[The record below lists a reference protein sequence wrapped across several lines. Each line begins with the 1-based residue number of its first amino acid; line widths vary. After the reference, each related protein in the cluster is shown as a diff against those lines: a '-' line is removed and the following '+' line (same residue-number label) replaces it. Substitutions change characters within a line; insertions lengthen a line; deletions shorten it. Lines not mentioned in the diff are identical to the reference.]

1 MILSSGFKRNAKH
14 VPIFF
19 VQSGKIFICLQP
31 LFKAAILFFWRFHIE
46 IKNLK
51 LYMKKIFTGMLLTLF
66 MVGCK
71 KDMDSASGTEVKVKK
86 EFNIQLWEKLTPA
99 GGELQMIVNSIEPQ
113 PCPNTHLD
121 YYVSIIDNK
130 VTVTLK
136 SFTVPTNCTGI
147 AVYTTDTLSI
157 GHLSNGAYKLA
168 INLKDA
174 VLNNGSLLVN
184 SNLYVVDLQS
194 ENGIAVG
201 SKQLFRIPENT
212 LWGYVNYESSGT
224 NKAQY
229 FVDSLRTICQPILL
243 PNGQYGHFD
252 VVNEALRM
260 PAKIQYAR
268 PIATTFFFK
277 YDATEDKLNKLIQY
291 FKLNSNILNIKIF
304 SQTGKE
310 Y

>member
-1 MILSSGFKRNAKH
+1 
-14 VPIFF
+14 
-19 VQSGKIFICLQP
+19 
-31 LFKAAILFFWRFHIE
+31 
-46 IKNLK
+46 
-51 LYMKKIFTGMLLTLF
+51 MKKIFTGMLLTLF

-147 AVYTTDTLSI
+147 AAYTTDTLSI

-184 SNLYVVDLQS
+184 SNLYVVNLQS
-194 ENGIAVG
+194 ENGIVVG
-201 SKQLFRIPENT
+201 SKQLSRIPENT

-260 PAKIQYAR
+260 PANIQYAR
-268 PIATTFFFK
+268 PITTTFFFK

-291 FKLNSNILNIKIF
+291 FKLNNNVLNIKIF